1 MTGQT
6 NAAAKLVVF
15 DVTGDRWQKEVKTAI
30 ARMTAHDFAGTPVGF
45 VLDDTL
51 SDFGKMLRPR
61 LLLLCASL
69 GPAWH
74 AHRREAVELAAMVE
88 LIHLAS
94 LIHDDIVDDARFRRG
109 KPAIQSRYGKDAA
122 VYAGDFIMAR
132 VNYYQLKDG
141 LNAPGAVLAEAI
153 EKMCAG
159 EIGQACLRHRP
170 DATQAMYFEN
180 IKGKTGALFAAA
192 CRIGAMT
199 GGCAPEAIERLAR
212 FGELLGILF
221 QLRDDLLDFTAAP
234 LEDGKDVCQDVREGI
249 YTLPLLIALAD
260 DKAGAALRP
269 LLAANR
275 EAPLDFEGIV
285 AVRGAID
292 SCGGLEQ
299 TRQAIRTYRDQA
311 TAILDDFPSSH
322 SLKRIKRFLARL
334 EV

>member
-6 NAAAKLVVF
+6 NAAATLVAF
-15 DVTGDRWQKEVKTAI
+15 DVTGECWQKEVKTAI

-45 VLDDTL
+45 VLDDSL

-74 AHRREAVELAAMVE
+74 AHQREAVELAAMVE

-109 KPAIQSRYGKDAA
+109 KPAVQSRYGKDAA

-153 EKMCAG
+153 AKMCAG
-159 EIGQACLRHRP
+159 EIGQARLRHRP
-170 DATQAMYFEN
+170 DATRAMYFEN

-199 GGCAPEAIERLAR
+199 GGCTPEATERLAC
-212 FGELLGILF
+212 FGEALGILF

-234 LEDGKDVCQDVREGI
+234 LEDGKEVCQDIREGI

-260 DKAGAALRP
+260 DKAGSVLRP
-269 LLAANR
+269 LLAANKKT
-275 EAPLDFEGIV
+275 PLDFEGLV
-285 AVRGAID
+285 AVRSAID

-299 TRQAIRTYRDQA
+299 TRQIIGTYRDQA
-311 TAILDDFPSSH
+311 LAILDGFPPCYG
-322 SLKRIKRFLARL
+322 LERIRRLLARL